1 MGTVG
6 WKLLL
11 RKHMAVFVL
20 FALLATVSVN
30 AASKENSAIHTE
42 IEVLADN
49 LNDLLK
55 KIESVGEGSVADED
69 IFHEIVEKIQDL
81 AEATEEENLI
91 KLAET
96 VKNKRMKEEQLQSSL
111 LNLETLSEQLE
122 KITGSTDNDKDS
134 KMAEIVEI
142 VTLANLDDKE
152 NTFITTDLEQD
163 QDVDM
168 NKKLDVIKSDVE
180 QFIKFVK

>member
-1 MGTVG
+1 MFLTVLCAQ
-6 WKLLL
+6 LL
-11 RKHMAVFVL
+11 VTS
-20 FALLATVSVN
+20 AT
-30 AASKENSAIHTE
+30 ADDDIGTE
-42 IEVLADN
+42 IESLADD

-55 KIESVGEGSVADED
+55 TIESLDKGDFADEN
-69 IFHEIVEKIQDL
+69 IFHEIVDKIQDL

-122 KITGSTDNDKDS
+122 LITGSNDNDKDS

-142 VTLANLDDKE
+142 ATLANLDDKE
-152 NTFITTDLEQD
+152 NIFTNTELEND
-163 QDVDM
+163 NDADM
-168 NKKLDVIKSDVE
+168 SKKLDGIKSDVE
-180 QFIKFVK
+180 QLIKFVK

>member
-1 MGTVG
+1 MG
-6 WKLLL
+6 
-11 RKHMAVFVL
+11 
-20 FALLATVSVN
+20 
-30 AASKENSAIHTE
+30 E
-42 IEVLADN
+42 IETLADD
-49 LNDLLK
+49 LNDLLTS
-55 KIESVGEGSVADED
+55 IESLDKGDFADEN
-69 IFHEIVEKIQDL
+69 IFHEIVDKIQDL

-111 LNLETLSEQLE
+111 LNLQTLSEQLE

-152 NTFITTDLEQD
+152 NISITTDLEQD